1 MSSDMFLF
9 DFTNRT
15 VERNLNSK
23 IEIIKTATNNFKDIL
38 TIDTIKENYPTL
50 NHGKNGVGNRLVS
63 VGINKKL

>member
-15 VERNLNSK
+15 VERNLNGK

-38 TIDTIKENYPTL
+38 TIDTIKEKY
-50 NHGKNGVGNRLVS
+50 
-63 VGINKKL
+63 